1 MTTPRGEL
9 VLRRVDGAFEV
20 ISNGVFLMDTR
31 DGRSERALVRAAV
44 ARHPEARRLLV
55 GGLGVGFS
63 LLEAVATPGLTDIDV
78 VEIEPVLVGWH
89 ETHLRDLTGSALHD
103 PRVTVLQ
110 RDVRDHLR
118 ASPGRYDIVCLD
130 VDNGPGWTV
139 TEDNAELYSAAGLAT
154 CVEALAPARRAGR
167 VERAPLTG
175 VRAAR
180 ARDRRRTRGGRGRGG
195 PRRARRRLPGRPQVR
210 AAFAFMSRRSS
221 GGSANSRLSSA
232 ERDLLARRRSRARPA
247 SRAPRAPGSRAPTR
261 RW

>member
-1 MTTPRGEL
+1 MPGEPVVLDRVTTPRGEL

-44 ARHPEARRLLV
+44 AKHPEARRLLV

-63 LLEAVATPGLTDIDV
+63 LLEAVASPGLTDIDV

-103 PRVTVLQ
+103 PRVEVLQ

-139 TEDNAELYSAAGLAT
+139 TEDNAELYGADGLAT
-154 CVEALAPARRAGR
+154 CVEALVPGGVLAVWSAHRSPAYEQLVRQTLGSLDV
-167 VERAPLTG
+167 VEVEVARGEPDVVYLAG
-175 VRAAR
+175 VR
-180 ARDRRRTRGGRGRGG
+180 
-195 PRRARRRLPGRPQVR
+195 
-210 AAFAFMSRRSS
+210 
-221 GGSANSRLSSA
+221 
-232 ERDLLARRRSRARPA
+232 
-247 SRAPRAPGSRAPTR
+247 
-261 RW
+261 

>member
-1 MTTPRGEL
+1 VPGEPVVLDRVTTPRGEL

-44 ARHPEARRLLV
+44 AKHPEARRLLV

-63 LLEAVATPGLTDIDV
+63 LLEAVASPGLTDIDV

-103 PRVTVLQ
+103 PRVEVLQ

-139 TEDNAELYSAAGLAT
+139 TEDNAELYGADGLAT
-154 CVEALAPARRAGR
+154 CVEALVPGGVLAVWSAHRSPAYEQLVRESLGNFEV
-167 VERAPLTG
+167 VEVEVARGEPDVVYLAS
-175 VRAAR
+175 VR
-180 ARDRRRTRGGRGRGG
+180 
-195 PRRARRRLPGRPQVR
+195 
-210 AAFAFMSRRSS
+210 
-221 GGSANSRLSSA
+221 
-232 ERDLLARRRSRARPA
+232 
-247 SRAPRAPGSRAPTR
+247 
-261 RW
+261 

>member
-1 MTTPRGEL
+1 MPGETGEPELLDRVTTPRGEL

-31 DGRSERALVRAAV
+31 DGRSERALVRAAI
-44 ARHPEARRLLV
+44 ARHPGARRLLV

-63 LLEAVATPGLTDIDV
+63 LLEAVASTGLTNIDV

-103 PRVTVLQ
+103 PRVEVLQ

-139 TEDNAELYSAAGLAT
+139 TEDNAELYGADGLAMSVDARVPGGVLAVWSAHRSPAYEQLVRET
-154 CVEALAPARRAGR
+154 LGNLEVVEVEVARGEPDVVYLAS
-167 VERAPLTG
+167 
-175 VRAAR
+175 VR
-180 ARDRRRTRGGRGRGG
+180 
-195 PRRARRRLPGRPQVR
+195 
-210 AAFAFMSRRSS
+210 
-221 GGSANSRLSSA
+221 
-232 ERDLLARRRSRARPA
+232 
-247 SRAPRAPGSRAPTR
+247 
-261 RW
+261 

>member
-1 MTTPRGEL
+1 MPGEPEVLDRVTTPRGEL

-44 ARHPEARRLLV
+44 AKHPEARRLLV

-63 LLEAVATPGLTDIDV
+63 LLEAVASPGLTGIDV

-103 PRVTVLQ
+103 PRVEVLQ

-118 ASPGRYDIVCLD
+118 ESPGRYDIVCLD

-139 TEDNAELYSAAGLAT
+139 TEDNAELYSADGLAT
-154 CVEALAPARRAGR
+154 CVAALAPGGVLAVWSAHRSPAYEQLVRETLGNLEVVEVEVARGEPDVVYLAS
-167 VERAPLTG
+167 
-175 VRAAR
+175 VR
-180 ARDRRRTRGGRGRGG
+180 
-195 PRRARRRLPGRPQVR
+195 
-210 AAFAFMSRRSS
+210 
-221 GGSANSRLSSA
+221 
-232 ERDLLARRRSRARPA
+232 
-247 SRAPRAPGSRAPTR
+247 
-261 RW
+261 

>member
-1 MTTPRGEL
+1 VPGEPEVLDRVTTPRGEL
-9 VLRRVDGAFEV
+9 VLRRVDGAYEV

-63 LLEAVATPGLTDIDV
+63 VLEAVTTPGLTDIDV

-89 ETHLRDLTGSALHD
+89 ETYLRDLTGSALHD

-110 RDVRDHLR
+110 QDVRDHLR

-154 CVEALAPARRAGR
+154 CVEALAPR
-167 VERAPLTG
+167 G
-175 VRAAR
+175 VLAVWSAH
-180 ARDRRRTRGGRGRGG
+180 
-195 PRRARRRLPGRPQVR
+195 
-210 AAFAFMSRRSS
+210 RSS
-221 GGSANSRLSSA
+221 AYEQLVRETVGELEVVEVEVARG
-232 ERDLLARRRSRARPA
+232 EPDVVYLAGLR
-247 SRAPRAPGSRAPTR
+247 
-261 RW
+261 

>member
-1 MTTPRGEL
+1 MPGEPVVLDRVTTPRGEL

-44 ARHPEARRLLV
+44 AKHPEARRLLV

-63 LLEAVATPGLTDIDV
+63 LLEAVASPGLTDIDV

-103 PRVTVLQ
+103 PRVVVLQ

-139 TEDNAELYSAAGLAT
+139 TEDNAELYGAVGLAT
-154 CVEALAPARRAGR
+154 CVEALVPGGVLAVWSAHRSPAYEQLVRETLGNLEVIE
-167 VERAPLTG
+167 VEVARGEPDVVYLAS
-175 VRAAR
+175 VR
-180 ARDRRRTRGGRGRGG
+180 
-195 PRRARRRLPGRPQVR
+195 
-210 AAFAFMSRRSS
+210 
-221 GGSANSRLSSA
+221 
-232 ERDLLARRRSRARPA
+232 
-247 SRAPRAPGSRAPTR
+247 
-261 RW
+261 

>member
-1 MTTPRGEL
+1 MPGEPVVLDRVTTPRGEL

-44 ARHPEARRLLV
+44 AKHPEARRLLV

-63 LLEAVATPGLTDIDV
+63 LLEAVASPGLTDIDV

-103 PRVTVLQ
+103 PRVEVLQ

-139 TEDNAELYSAAGLAT
+139 TEDNADLYGADGLAT
-154 CVEALAPARRAGR
+154 CVEALVPGGVLAVWSAHRSPAYEQLVRESLGNFEV
-167 VERAPLTG
+167 VEVEVARGEPDVVYLAS
-175 VRAAR
+175 VR
-180 ARDRRRTRGGRGRGG
+180 
-195 PRRARRRLPGRPQVR
+195 
-210 AAFAFMSRRSS
+210 
-221 GGSANSRLSSA
+221 
-232 ERDLLARRRSRARPA
+232 
-247 SRAPRAPGSRAPTR
+247 
-261 RW
+261 